1 MPTPAVGA
9 GRRAVLAALLLG
21 ERPGTRSLLAAVAAA
36 AGVSM
41 VVLKARPCGILRRR
55 VSRPCSRP

>member
-9 GRRAVLAALLLG
+9 GRRAVLSALLLG
-21 ERPGTRSLLAAVAAA
+21 ERPGTRSLLAAA

-41 VVLKARPCGILRRR
+41 VVLKARPGGILRRR